1 MDWSALKDF
10 VAVVETGSLS
20 GAARRLKT
28 SQPTVGRRIEQLEQ
42 QLDTIL
48 FNRSAQGLVL
58 TETGEQILENA
69 RRMEEESLAIE
80 RMARGANQQIE
91 GTVRISLTECIGIH
105 WLSDKLPE
113 FHTRFPTL
121 RLEVNV
127 NNCNVNLL
135 KREADIAVRMARP
148 KQPDLVTRRAGEL
161 RFGLYGSHEYLKQ
174 HGKPTQFSHIRNH
187 YHIGHDQEITD
198 YPIIRRFERLFKT
211 GHIVYRSN
219 SHTGQLEATANG
231 LGLGILACFY
241 ADRDSRLCRVLTNEI
256 DYSLDVWLVT
266 HTEIAK
272 NVRIR
277 TVFDFLGEELEKDN
291 NLLAGK
297 PGKK

>member
-20 GAARRLKT
+20 GAARHLKT

-91 GTVRISLTECIGIH
+91 GTVRISLTECLGVH

-198 YPIIRRFERLFKT
+198 YPVIRRFERLFRT
-211 GHIVYRSN
+211 GHVVYRSN

-241 ADRDSRLCRVLTNEI
+241 ADRDSRLYRVLTNEI

-291 NLLAGK
+291 SSLAGK
-297 PGKK
+297 PGK